1 MFLSYQPEKE
11 TVLKRT
17 ALTLGLTLAVGIM
30 MGVAGIQVLEGQQKP
45 KKKVTELLRADLAGE
60 QGKEVVVRLIEADP
74 GVVGKQH
81 YHPGH
86 VFVYILEG
94 AWTVKEE
101 GKSSVTKTTGDIHYE
116 RPGHPMKTKNVSTVE
131 TYKNLV
137 IQIKKK
143 GEPWSIKVK

>member
-1 MFLSYQPEKE
+1 M
-11 TVLKRT
+11 KRT

-30 MGVAGIQVLEGQQKP
+30 MGVAGIRVLEGQQKP

-74 GVVGKQH
+74 GVVGKKH

-101 GKSSVTKTTGDIHYE
+101 GKSLVTKTAGEIHYE
-116 RPGHPMKTKNVSTVE
+116 RPRHPMKTKNASTVK

-137 IQIKKK
+137 IQIKKI